1 MTIELYFSQ
10 HFGVSPKVLEDYGA
24 FDISLASDLPL
35 FIDPFLLF
43 NSQKPEYRDLHEGMI
58 RYLVF
63 LRDRATPDLDPGLIK
78 SWYIGWRSWTCP
90 LCRCSTSS
98 GRGNSDRRPP
108 SPGGTLRNRERVV
121 DDLHLHLRIQVLHA
135 CRAVLVVLVDRQRPG
150 VNGG

>member
-1 MTIELYFSQ
+1 MVIELYFSQ
-10 HFGVSPKVLEDYGA
+10 HFGVSPTVLEDYGA

-78 SWYIGWRSWTCP
+78 SWYIRMAELDLPAVP
-90 LCRCSTSS
+90 LLDIIGS
-98 GRGNSDRRPP
+98 
-108 SPGGTLRNRERVV
+108 
-121 DDLHLHLRIQVLHA
+121 
-135 CRAVLVVLVDRQRPG
+135 RQQ
-150 VNGG
+150 